1 MATQRQEALAT
12 TDTQI
17 TEELSLTLQR
27 SKKDH
32 AVEGQSLMPS
42 ASPGSVSAVR
52 PLAQLL
58 TAQVSAPPNRPERET
73 LSTERILG
81 ESCENTG
88 TVKENVMA

>member
-17 TEELSLTLQR
+17 RKELSLALQR
-27 SKKDH
+27 NKKDH
-32 AVEGQSLMPS
+32 AVEAQSLMPS
-42 ASPGSVSAVR
+42 ASPGSVYAVR
-52 PLAQLL
+52 PMAQLL
-58 TAQVSAPPNRPERET
+58 TAQASAPPNHPERET

-81 ESCENTG
+81 ERCENTR